1 MSKLDT
7 YLQQYYD
14 ENVSNGTLSPEEAGK
29 HIEYFKKVFNHR
41 MGTLGKISSS
51 RITPEQYTARAK
63 KAWQTKRA
71 KRLQHKL
78 DTTEKK

>member
-7 YLQQYYD
+7 YLQQYFD
-14 ENVSNGTLSPEEAGK
+14 ENVGNDILTPDEAEK

-51 RITPEQYTARAK
+51 RITPEQYTARAN
-63 KAWQTKRA
+63 KAWQTKRE
-71 KRLQHKL
+71 KL
-78 DTTEKK
+78 DTTKKK